1 MTPTIDTQSGPY
13 GLFVLRASLGI
24 MWIAHALLKVFVF
37 GIAGFAGFLG
47 QLGHPTFLAGP
58 VIAAE
63 LIGGVLILLGIYGRQ
78 VSVLLIPVMAVAM
91 LVHVPNGWLFS
102 APNGGWEY
110 PAFLIAASIAH
121 ALAGDGAFALRSR
134 PLLFWQSATP
144 AGLRTA

>member
-1 MTPTIDTQSGPY
+1 MSPSPDTSTSPY

-24 MWIAHALLKVFVF
+24 MWIAHALMKLLVF
-37 GIAGFAGFLG
+37 GVAGFAGFLG

-63 LIGGVLILLGIYGRQ
+63 LIGGVLILAGIYGRQ
-78 VSVLLIPVMAVAM
+78 VSILLIPVMAAAM

-110 PAFLIAASIAH
+110 PAFLIAASVAH
-121 ALAGDGAFALRSR
+121 ALAGDGAFALRLR
-134 PLLFWQSATP
+134 PLLFWQSARP
-144 AGLRTA
+144 AGLRAA